1 MMLRHSFANDDAAA
15 HIERAVRRVL
25 AEGYRTADIDQ
36 PGMRRV
42 GTRAMGD
49 AVADAVRRLAN

>member
-1 MMLRHSFANDDAAA
+1 M
-15 HIERAVRRVL
+15 RRVL

-42 GTRAMGD
+42 GTEEMGD
-49 AVADAVRRLAN
+49 AVIAAMKGLDS